1 MSDYWDKRFRAEGR
15 IWGDAPS
22 ATAALAEKMFRERGA
37 KSVLV
42 PGAGYGRHTAFFA
55 ERGYAVTGI
64 EVSAGAL
71 ALARPHPAVALRH
84 GSVLDF
90 PYAPGSFDAV
100 YCFNVLH
107 LFLAPDRAR
116 FLEKIF
122 FALSDGGIA
131 FFAVFS
137 EEEPQYGKGPER
149 EPGTFE
155 SKPGRPVHF
164 FTDADLR
171 GAFRAFAV
179 LATGLLDDPEEHG
192 EEGPHAHR
200 VRWIAASRPRAHEFD
215 GGKYRAASRHQKEWG
230 RKLIAGLALSGGER
244 VLDLGCG
251 DGTLTAEI
259 ADRLPRGSVLGID
272 ASAGMIAAARALQR
286 GNLEFRRLRA
296 EDADF
301 EAEFDVVFSNAT
313 LHWVK
318 DHRRLLRSC
327 ARSLK
332 PGGRLRFNFAGDGNC
347 STFNAAVGRLIADGR
362 FAAHFARFEWP
373 WYMPAVEEYRSVVAE
388 NGMFAEIEV
397 KGENADRTMTED
409 ELVRWL
415 DQPSLVPFL
424 ERVPAADKRAF
435 RDAAVASMLA
445 ACRRGADEYFETF
458 RRIDASA
465 RKEK

>member
-137 EEEPQYGKGPER
+137 EEEPQYGKGPEV
-149 EPGTFE
+149 EPNTFE

-164 FTDADLR
+164 FTEPSR
-171 GAFRAFAV
+171 S
-179 LATGLLDDPEEHG
+179 
-192 EEGPHAHR
+192 
-200 VRWIAASRPRAHEFD
+200 SRP
-215 GGKYRAASRHQKEWG
+215 
-230 RKLIAGLALSGGER
+230 
-244 VLDLGCG
+244 
-251 DGTLTAEI
+251 
-259 ADRLPRGSVLGID
+259 GS
-272 ASAGMIAAARALQR
+272 STT
-286 GNLEFRRLRA
+286 RR
-296 EDADF
+296 
-301 EAEFDVVFSNAT
+301 
-313 LHWVK
+313 
-318 DHRRLLRSC
+318 
-327 ARSLK
+327 
-332 PGGRLRFNFAGDGNC
+332 
-347 STFNAAVGRLIADGR
+347 STG
-362 FAAHFARFEWP
+362 
-373 WYMPAVEEYRSVVAE
+373 
-388 NGMFAEIEV
+388 
-397 KGENADRTMTED
+397 
-409 ELVRWL
+409 
-415 DQPSLVPFL
+415 
-424 ERVPAADKRAF
+424 
-435 RDAAVASMLA
+435 
-445 ACRRGADEYFETF
+445 RRGPTRTACAGSRPAGRGRTSSTAGNTAPPPGTK
-458 RRIDASA
+458 RSGVGSSSPGSL
-465 RKEK
+465 